1 MVNESVLQAHCYV
14 DFEILLFDENINIY
28 LNSNK
33 NLFISLFQFWILGQK
48 LCLKL
53 ELLEFTNLDPRP
65 INMTLGQVKPHCV
78 SLNFEE

>member
-1 MVNESVLQAHCYV
+1 MAYHMVNESVLQAHCYV

-48 LCLKL
+48 LCLKVRTARVHK
-53 ELLEFTNLDPRP
+53 FGPKAHQYDSGP
-65 INMTLGQVKPHCV
+65 
-78 SLNFEE
+78 S